1 MKTATA
7 PRGML
12 CRRGRYKYCGL
23 DILLVR
29 SASPRL
35 LAPGIIIDCLLVVVV
50 IVACNTAANDSVV
63 GILPRASITISCSTD
78 IAEYRL
84 SVICSLT
91 TVMATDPVSAIC
103 VEEVET
109 GADSFLGE
117 STIET
122 GIFLKELNTGGG
134 IFLGELNTGGGIFL
148 EEGLDT
154 DSGMEGDLDI
164 GADLFFEELNT
175 GSGFIKSRCGYP
187 YLEP

>member
-1 MKTATA
+1 MGRFAYLSESGLNEKSEKRMKTATA
-7 PRGML
+7 PRGMP

-23 DILLVR
+23 DIFLVCA
-29 SASPRL
+29 ASPRL

-63 GILPRASITISCSTD
+63 GVLTLASITISCSTD

-84 SVICSLT
+84 SVIGSSI
-91 TVMATDPVSAIC
+91 TVIATDLVSTRCAEK
-103 VEEVET
+103 VGT
-109 GADSFLGE
+109 GAGSFLEE

-122 GIFLKELNTGGG
+122 GIFL
-134 IFLGELNTGGGIFL
+134 

-154 DSGMEGDLDI
+154 ASDILLEGDLDREA
-164 GADLFFEELNT
+164 GPFFEELNT